1 MGPYFPLLQV
11 DVTHGYYADGR
22 CRGLRF
28 VPAGT
33 TAERLRRADAL
44 VRADGGSL
52 RVHGPAE
59 AIDRLRADAED
70 TSGAFGDG
78 ASLSWCVFATDD
90 DFACGTEDAAVRPR
104 ELLWVEPRDDAPAT
118 AMTEVVPAPA
128 PAPLTPTVALDA
140 RPRAL
145 DAPEAQALLTPHD
158 RRVVP
163 FALLHLPLSRLPAQ
177 GPARDPAAWPVR
189 HRWPLAPRATVWK
202 YCLLGDWSEPA
213 LAVVD
218 LAGETDFTTPVP
230 EQLDDGTPMLAIR
243 SRQRV
248 PLAQRSPQ
256 RFQLRSR
263 AEAGNAD
270 ADADGNGNADGDRPA
285 TGAAGGNDK
294 VLIRRL
300 PTAAAQLLA
309 RETIAGQPAIVSE
322 IHVHR

>member
-11 DVTHGYYADGR
+11 DVAHGYYADGR

-52 RVHGPAE
+52 RIHGPAE
-59 AIDRLRADAED
+59 AIARLRADAED
-70 TSGAFGDG
+70 SSGAFDDSD
-78 ASLSWCVFATDD
+78 ALSWCVFATDD
-90 DFACGTEDAAVRPR
+90 DFACGTEDGADRPR
-104 ELLWVEPRDDAPAT
+104 ELLWVQPTEAMDPDAGS
-118 AMTEVVPAPA
+118 
-128 PAPLTPTVALDA
+128 TVATGDAIHIALEA
-140 RPRAL
+140 RPTAL
-145 DAPEAQALLTPHD
+145 TAPELAPLLTPHD

-163 FALLHLPLSRLPAQ
+163 FALVHLPLSRLPGR
-177 GPARDPAAWPVR
+177 GPAREPAAWPVR
-189 HRWPLAPRATVWK
+189 YRWPLAPRATVWK
-202 YCLLGDWSEPA
+202 YCLLGDWTEPA

-218 LAGETDFTTPVP
+218 LAGETDFTPPAP
-230 EQLDDGTPMLAIR
+230 ECLDDGTPMLAIR
-243 SRQRV
+243 SLQRV
-248 PLAQRSPQ
+248 PLAQRSPR

-263 AEAGNAD
+263 FEGGAGH
-270 ADADGNGNADGDRPA
+270 GN
-285 TGAAGGNDK
+285 NDK

>member
-11 DVTHGYYADGR
+11 DVAHGYYADGR

-59 AIDRLRADAED
+59 AIERLRDDAED
-70 TSGAFGDG
+70 RSGAFDDS
-78 ASLSWCVFATDD
+78 AALSWCVFATDD
-90 DFACGTEDAAVRPR
+90 DFACGTEDAADRPR
-104 ELLWVEPRDDAPAT
+104 ELLWVEPQGTSKPAADARADADSTPAQGD
-118 AMTEVVPAPA
+118 AIH
-128 PAPLTPTVALDA
+128 VALDA

-145 DAPEAQALLTPHD
+145 EAPDFQPLLTPHD

-163 FALLHLPLSRLPAQ
+163 FALLSLPLSRLPAH
-177 GPARDPAAWPVR
+177 GPARDPAAWPAR
-189 HRWPLAPRATVWK
+189 YRWPLAPRATVWK
-202 YCLLGDWSEPA
+202 YCLLGDWTEPA

-218 LAGETDFTTPVP
+218 LSGETGFSAPVP
-230 EQLDDGTPMLAIR
+230 ERLDDGTPMLAIR
-243 SRQRV
+243 SRGLV
-248 PLAQRSPQ
+248 PLAQRSPR
-256 RFQLRSR
+256 RFQLRS
-263 AEAGNAD
+263 AGA
-270 ADADGNGNADGDRPA
+270 
-285 TGAAGGNDK
+285 NDK

-300 PTAAAQLLA
+300 PTAAARLLA
-309 RETIAGQPAIVSE
+309 RETIAGRPAIVSE

>member
-11 DVTHGYYADGR
+11 DVEHGYYADGR

-52 RVHGPAE
+52 RIHGPAE

-70 TSGAFGDG
+70 SSGAFDDR
-78 ASLSWCVFATDD
+78 AALSWRVFATDD
-90 DFACGTEDAAVRPR
+90 DFACGTEDAADRPR
-104 ELLWVEPRDDAPAT
+104 ELLWVEPQDDAP
-118 AMTEVVPAPA
+118 
-128 PAPLTPTVALDA
+128 TVMMAACPKALDT
-140 RPRAL
+140 
-145 DAPEAQALLTPHD
+145 PEVHALLTPHD
-158 RRVVP
+158 RRVLP

-177 GPARDPAAWPVR
+177 GPSRDPAAWPVR
-189 HRWPLAPRATVWK
+189 HRWPPAPRATVWK
-202 YCLLGDWSEPA
+202 YCLLGEWTEPA

-218 LAGETDFTTPVP
+218 LAGETAFTPPVA
-230 EQLDDGTPMLAIR
+230 ERLDDGTPMLAIR
-243 SRQRV
+243 SLQRV
-248 PLAQRSPQ
+248 PLAQRSPR

-263 AEAGNAD
+263 FESGS
-270 ADADGNGNADGDRPA
+270 GTGTA
-285 TGAAGGNDK
+285 TGAGAGNGGNDK

>member
-1 MGPYFPLLQV
+1 LLQV
-11 DVTHGYYADGR
+11 DVAHGYYADGR

-52 RVHGPAE
+52 RIHGPAE
-59 AIDRLRADAED
+59 AIAHLRADAED
-70 TSGAFGDG
+70 RSGVFADG

-90 DFACGTEDAAVRPR
+90 DFACGTEDAADRPH
-104 ELLWVEPRDDAPAT
+104 ELLWVERHANVDVSAGADSNAEADEDEDSNATGAASVALEARPRRLDDI
-118 AMTEVVPAPA
+118 
-128 PAPLTPTVALDA
+128 ALDA
-140 RPRAL
+140 
-145 DAPEAQALLTPHD
+145 LLTAHD
-158 RRVVP
+158 RRLPP
-163 FALLHLPLSRLPAQ
+163 FALLHLPLSHLPAQ
-177 GPARDPAAWPVR
+177 GPSRDPAAWPVR

-218 LAGETDFTTPVP
+218 LAGETDFTAPAL
-230 EQLDDGTPMLAIR
+230 ERLDDGTPMLAIR
-243 SRQRV
+243 SRGRV
-248 PLAQRSPQ
+248 PLAQRSPR

-263 AEAGNAD
+263 FEGT
-270 ADADGNGNADGDRPA
+270 GNGPGSG
-285 TGAAGGNDK
+285 TAAGASAGNDK

-300 PTAAAQLLA
+300 PMAAAQLLA
-309 RETIAGQPAIVSE
+309 REMIDGQPAIVSE